1 MSASECLP
9 LELWLQSVTEG
20 ETFVNSVKK
29 GTSLIEEMDLT
40 EPCSACISSVAVAFN
55 KYNPIEMYTECK
67 NVVLINKL
75 YTFVKGLNPGVISK
89 G

>member
-20 ETFVNSVKK
+20 EKFVNSVKK

-40 EPCSACISSVAVAFN
+40 EPCSACISSVAVAF
-55 KYNPIEMYTECK
+55 
-67 NVVLINKL
+67 
-75 YTFVKGLNPGVISK
+75 
-89 G
+89 

>member
-1 MSASECLP
+1 MFTVTSLRLESIGGLVSASECLP

-40 EPCSACISSVAVAFN
+40 EPCSACISAVAVAF
-55 KYNPIEMYTECK
+55 
-67 NVVLINKL
+67 
-75 YTFVKGLNPGVISK
+75 
-89 G
+89 